1 MFSSSEVEQVN
12 IPAESG
18 MMGILAGHVPTLEA
32 LKPGVLEVI
41 ESGAN
46 SKKWFSTSW
55 SEERREQAAVVLVG
69 LGSDGPTDGSSA
81 QARLPAALPLGL
93 ARHNVNR
100 QAH

>member
-41 ESGAN
+41 ESGSN
-46 SKKWFSTSW
+46 SKKWFSACLLPSLP
-55 SEERREQAAVVLVG
+55 SERDRG
-69 LGSDGPTDGSSA
+69 T
-81 QARLPAALPLGL
+81 
-93 ARHNVNR
+93 
-100 QAH
+100 

>member
-46 SKKWFSTSW
+46 SKKWFSAS
-55 SEERREQAAVVLVG
+55 
-69 LGSDGPTDGSSA
+69 
-81 QARLPAALPLGL
+81 
-93 ARHNVNR
+93 
-100 QAH
+100 